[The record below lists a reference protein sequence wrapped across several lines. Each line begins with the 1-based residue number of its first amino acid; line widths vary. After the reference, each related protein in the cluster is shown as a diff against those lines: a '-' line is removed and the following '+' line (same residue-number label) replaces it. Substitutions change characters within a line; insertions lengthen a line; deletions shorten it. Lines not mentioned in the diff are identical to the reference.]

1 MEENKF
7 DQPYLFATFD
17 QPMVIDEEKNVH
29 DTQDFNQFPDN
40 FEFQSSNG
48 DSGFDELRAT
58 NFFDEHQEMA
68 PNNLPKANQLLRK
81 LVSSEYKAPV
91 TKSKDSEELD
101 EQQQQ
106 VIEFFNKGTTQ
117 SIDKNR

>member
-7 DQPYLFATFD
+7 DQPYLFATFS
-17 QPMVIDEEKNVH
+17 QPMVVDEEQNVH

-68 PNNLPKANQLLRK
+68 SNNLPRANQLLRK
-81 LVSSEYKAPV
+81 LISSEYKTPAA
-91 TKSKDSEELD
+91 KSKDSEELD
-101 EQQQQ
+101 EQQHQ